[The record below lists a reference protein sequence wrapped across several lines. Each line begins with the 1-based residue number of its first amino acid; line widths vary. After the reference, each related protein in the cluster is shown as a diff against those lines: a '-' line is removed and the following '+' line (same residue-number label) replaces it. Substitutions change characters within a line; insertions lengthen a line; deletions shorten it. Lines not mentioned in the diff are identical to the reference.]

1 MGADTERF
9 HIGGG
14 QLHPG
19 AALPGGV
26 VGGGKGNAI
35 HGDGTEGRIV
45 IVDAEGRSAA
55 EGDRLVGAGEEHRAG
70 GLRGDDNN
78 RAAGGGLYGS
88 GVGGVGF
95 IKIAILTNGAAV
107 FVNMVGFPLLLVAA
121 ACDRANPLM
130 PLRIDRLINELGMTV
145 IQLAAVTSFCMA
157 NILVEALID
166 LPTGP
171 FVRLYDAFIVLIFAK
186 QAL

>member
-1 MGADTERF
+1 
-9 HIGGG
+9 
-14 QLHPG
+14 
-19 AALPGGV
+19 
-26 VGGGKGNAI
+26 
-35 HGDGTEGRIV
+35 
-45 IVDAEGRSAA
+45 
-55 EGDRLVGAGEEHRAG
+55 
-70 GLRGDDNN
+70 
-78 RAAGGGLYGS
+78 
-88 GVGGVGF
+88 
-95 IKIAILTNGAAV
+95 
-107 FVNMVGFPLLLVAA
+107 MVGFPLLLVAA

-166 LPTGP
+166 LPAGP